1 MVLLQPARL
10 SQIVYSAL
18 QFIARGKEYGMT
30 VLDIAKKTGQK
41 PSTVFYL
48 VKTLT
53 DMGVV

>member
-1 MVLLQPARL
+1 
-10 SQIVYSAL
+10 
-18 QFIARGKEYGMT
+18 MT